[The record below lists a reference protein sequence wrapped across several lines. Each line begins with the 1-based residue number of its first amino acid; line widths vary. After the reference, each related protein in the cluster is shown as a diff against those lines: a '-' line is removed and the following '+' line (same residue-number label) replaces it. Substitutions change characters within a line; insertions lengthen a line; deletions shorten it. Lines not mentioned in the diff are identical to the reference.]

1 MTSSVAD
8 LCVVIHAYTGTYN
21 GNCKESYA
29 RPLLQNNLS
38 TVLVVVCSGKS
49 SACKAYWVTLLLCV
63 KEITLVFCFIDQS
76 YRTEPLRINRR
87 GTLPDQML
95 LLSPSQKSECLIYT
109 EL

>member
-38 TVLVVVCSGKS
+38 TVLVVVCSGKKFGLQSILGNTDALCQGNNTRVLLYRPELPNRTTEDKQKRYLTRPDAS
-49 SACKAYWVTLLLCV
+49 S
-63 KEITLVFCFIDQS
+63 ITQS
-76 YRTEPLRINRR
+76 
-87 GTLPDQML
+87 
-95 LLSPSQKSECLIYT
+95 KV
-109 EL
+109 